1 MRSAIL
7 ATAMLALTACSGN
20 EPADDGERANLVESQ
35 PAFDPGVDSESAPG
49 EDGRRWSYKTA
60 SQSALYGPP
69 DENGMLTLRCD
80 SGDGDGENAQQSG
93 KKVLFNWITPG
104 AIAGEERVLELR
116 SGGATER
123 AEVTGI
129 ESDLGGGAMWQARL
143 DPEATQAGLLLETE
157 YPISLR
163 LDDGAEYSL
172 RVPATEQLR
181 QVIRDC
187 RAPGKAGE

>member
-1 MRSAIL
+1 MRSVIPAAAL
-7 ATAMLALTACSGN
+7 LALAACSSGD
-20 EPADDGERANLVESQ
+20 ERAGGERANLAEAQ
-35 PAFDPGVDSESAPG
+35 PAFDPTVDSESERG
-49 EDGRRWSYKTA
+49 EDGQRWSYRTA

-80 SGDGDGENAQQSG
+80 SADESG
-93 KKVLFNWITPG
+93 GTVLFNWITPG
-104 AIAGEERVLELR
+104 AVAGEERVLELR
-116 SGGATER
+116 SGGVTER
-123 AEVTGI
+123 AAVTGI

-143 DPEATQAGLLLETE
+143 DPEATPAGLLLETGD
-157 YPISLR
+157 PISLR

-172 RVPATEQLR
+172 RVPPTEQLR